1 MGFTN
6 GLMQFELGL
15 LRFNRKD
22 GSPVSLACE
31 EITVSFEQEN
41 YTRYTCDLTMP
52 VSIHPSK
59 KRFIFNIKRPKFV
72 ETDTLLVQALYEGD
86 FTLYLYRMV
95 PITGLIE
102 RGYTVKERSTI
113 LKPPKNED
121 LYSNEEIWS
130 KEKKRIPSVAVKKG
144 TKIGEMKGTV
154 IGSYFVQH
162 IMTLHHCFIDGF
174 NFGNFDGTKPV
185 TEEINGVS
193 EYFSF
198 PPGVGAYYIKQEMDE
213 YTL

>member
-31 EITVSFEQEN
+31 EITVAFEQEN
-41 YTRYTCDLTMP
+41 YTRYACDLTMP
-52 VSIHPSK
+52 ISIHPSK
-59 KRFIFNIKRPKFV
+59 KRFTFNIKRPKFV

-86 FTLYLYRMV
+86 FTLYLYRLFPV
-95 PITGLIE
+95 TELTQK
-102 RGYTVKERSTI
+102 GYTVKERST
-113 LKPPKNED
+113 LLEFPKKED
-121 LYSNEEIWS
+121 LYTS
-130 KEKKRIPSVAVKKG
+130 KDLGDPKRKKIPSVAVKKG
-144 TKIGEMKGTV
+144 IKTGEMKGTV
-154 IGSYFVQH
+154 IGNYFVQH

-185 TEEINGVS
+185 TEEINGVA

-198 PPGVGAYYIKQEMDE
+198 PPGVGAYYIKQEIDE